1 MKQKILSLIVLF
13 GLLIN
18 ILGVTADTLS
28 DYQGKYNHLSQNY
41 NSDEASY
48 KAISANYNNIKN
60 SGNIALLQKNIALLK
75 DIEQSTQNKQDIS
88 FQYAQELVQIGGAQE
103 TKLADDFKWLSVAF
117 QNLKDKAAADI
128 AELEQSL
135 QKQQTKEKLYNQY
148 LILKKQLWKE
158 QQEKASFSVL
168 ATINHIKTLD
178 KAIEDA
184 QKIQKLKMDISFEY
198 INTAISLGDQAYFAG
213 ETEIEN
219 SVTELKYQF
228 YSDLSDLKAD
238 DLKIKDFISSKV
250 PEEEIKIKSEVKSMQ
265 DNVNTVQSDL
275 QKAQCAQDSQGIFNT
290 MTALKALNDNDDLI
304 SKKQFLYDRA
314 NNLAEINMKE
324 SEVYFTQIDAYDAL
338 NDKITSILNAKFDPK
353 TCPINPNPAVNKAPT
368 FTKVGTQDIKPGVG
382 IAFGVKP
389 TEKIEFTLVATDEDK
404 DVLTYSVENAPVGA
418 VFNAATQTFSWTPAN
433 TQLGTY
439 TVTFKVIDN
448 KGGEEKVIVTI
459 GVSATGQPPVIVNKA
474 PIFTK
479 VGGQDV
485 KPAVSINFGVKPS
498 EKMEFTLV
506 ATDENNDVLTY
517 SIESSPVGA
526 VFDAAK
532 QTFTWT
538 PTNTQIGQYTVGFK
552 VVDGKGGEAKV
563 SVILTVSATGLP
575 QVGVTTQDQTFKDLK
590 NQFDNYD
597 TDFNSYQDSY
607 TKAVK
612 KSDTSNVNKYKKKLK
627 TLDDDLKSLNSKLS
641 DLLIEVENV
650 PGMSGLASDIQD
662 KQDDVKSLRTDIKDV
677 LNGKQKTSS
686 QSNTLAT
693 NQVTGTTKTGPEEKA
708 VVVEKLP
715 VLPGTAP
722 TVTDQTKDQPST
734 SFGMMVLLI
743 GGVVVLIAVI
753 IFLLALLV
761 A

>member
-18 ILGVTADTLS
+18 VFGASADTLS
-28 DYQGKYNHLSQNY
+28 DYQGKYNHLTLQYNAIDKNYANALTNY
-41 NSDEASY
+41 NAV
-48 KAISANYNNIKN
+48 KN
-60 SGNIALLQKNIALLK
+60 SGNIAQIQQLISTLKSIQSSSQNNALTSSK
-75 DIEQSTQNKQDIS
+75 
-88 FQYAQELVQIGGAQE
+88 YAQELVTIGGAQE
-103 TKLADDFKWLSVAF
+103 NKLANDFKWLEVVF
-117 QNLKDKAAADI
+117 QNFADKATVDI
-128 AELEQSL
+128 QELEQAL
-135 QKQQTKEKLYNQY
+135 QKQQTKEDLYNQY

-158 QQEKASFSVL
+158 QQEKTSFSVL

-184 QKIQKLKMDISFEY
+184 QKIQKLKLDISFEY
-198 INTAISLGDQAYFAG
+198 INTAISLGDKAYLAG
-213 ETEIEN
+213 ETELEN
-219 SVTELKYQF
+219 SVIELKYQF
-228 YSDLSDLKAD
+228 YADLSDLKAD
-238 DLKIKDFISSKV
+238 DLKIRDFISSKV
-250 PEEEIKIKSEVKSMQ
+250 PEEEIKIKSEVKSLQ
-265 DNVNTVQSDL
+265 DTVNTVQADL

-290 MTALKALNDNDDLI
+290 MTALKALNDNDNLI

-338 NDKITSILNAKFDPK
+338 SDKITSILNTKFDPK
-353 TCPINPNPAVNKAPT
+353 TCPINPNPAVNKAPI
-368 FTKVGTQDIKPGVG
+368 FTKVGTQDVKPGVG
-382 IAFGVKP
+382 LAFGVKP
-389 TEKIEFTLVATDEDK
+389 TEKIEFTVVATDEDK
-404 DVLTYSVENAPVGA
+404 DALTYSAENLPQGA
-418 VFNAATQTFSWTPAN
+418 VFDAATQTFSWTPAV

-439 TVTFKVIDN
+439 SLNFKVVDN
-448 KGGEEKVIVTI
+448 KGGEEKVMVTI
-459 GVSATGQPPVIVNKA
+459 GVSATGQLPAIVNKA
-474 PIFTK
+474 PIFIK

-485 KPAVSINFGVKPS
+485 KPAVSINFGVKPA
-498 EKMEFTLV
+498 EKLEFTLV
-506 ATDENNDVLTY
+506 AADENNDVLTY

-532 QTFTWT
+532 QTFAWT

-563 SVILTVSATGLP
+563 SVIITVSATGLP
-575 QVGVTTQDQTFKDLK
+575 QVGVTTPELTFKDLK

-597 TDFNSYQDSY
+597 TDFNSYEDSY

-627 TLDDDLKSLNSKLS
+627 NLDDNLKSLNSKLS
-641 DLLIEVENV
+641 DLLTEVESL

-693 NQVTGTTKTGPEEKA
+693 NQVTGTTKVSSEEKN

-722 TVTDQTKDQPST
+722 TVTDKTEEPAA
-734 SFGMMVLLI
+734 SFGTMALLI

-753 IFLLALLV
+753 IFLVALLV